1 VILDLRRGKRCMVL
15 FGVLRGWCSVCTPKS
30 HVPLP
35 HNYDKIRETRQ
46 MTIDEQEGVLVTTP

>member
-1 VILDLRRGKRCMVL
+1 MILDLRRGKRSMVL
-15 FGVLRGWCSVCTPKS
+15 FGVLRGWYPKS

-35 HNYDKIRETRQ
+35 HNYDKIREARQ